1 MREVNGFLLGDIV
14 RTGFSAYF
22 SNLAVFVPL
31 SLVVFVPYFVAAGYF
46 LPDLASLEEGFVGLD
61 PNTVPEDPAAVLEM
75 MRVVGVMMLLMWV
88 NLICLFGLQAGL
100 TYGVVRHLRGG
111 PAGFAQTF
119 FESMRRLLP
128 VALIAIVV
136 GIATVVG
143 LVLLIVPG
151 VIIGLMLWV
160 AVPAAAVERNGLGAL
175 RRSCELTQ
183 GYKGQLLGLALLL
196 GVCNYVALSL
206 VDLGATLLFDDVW
219 LYPIVNQFAFILTS
233 GIWASIVAVTYHD
246 LRVIKEGVDTN
257 AIARVFE

>member
-1 MREVNGFLLGDIV
+1 MRDVNGFLLGDIV

-22 SNLAVFVPL
+22 SNLAAFVPL

-46 LPDLASLEEGFVGLD
+46 LPGLASLEQVLAGLD

-75 MRVVGVMMLLMWV
+75 MRVVGVMFLLAGV

-119 FESMRRLLP
+119 FESIRRLLP

-143 LVLLIVPG
+143 FALLIVPG

-175 RRSCELTQ
+175 RRSRELTQ
-183 GYKGQLLGLALLL
+183 GYKGQLFGLALLL
-196 GVCNYVALSL
+196 GVCEYVALSL
-206 VDLGATLLFDDVW
+206 VDRPARHQGGRRHERHRKGLRMTGRSRPACGRPSAASARRFVLVGA
-219 LYPIVNQFAFILTS
+219 P
-233 GIWASIVAVTYHD
+233 VA
-246 LRVIKEGVDTN
+246 E
-257 AIARVFE
+257 